1 MANKNITIDE
11 VKRIAKLSK
20 LDIPEDQIN
29 YYADEMDKILEYFQI
44 ISKVDT
50 SNIEPLTHITESQ
63 NVTREDIVGECI
75 GNKDVIENS
84 PDSFGQY
91 IKVPKVLDKD

>member
-29 YYADEMDKILEYFQI
+29 YYADEMDKIQI
-44 ISKVDT
+44 
-50 SNIEPLTHITESQ
+50 
-63 NVTREDIVGECI
+63 
-75 GNKDVIENS
+75 
-84 PDSFGQY
+84 
-91 IKVPKVLDKD
+91 

>member
-1 MANKNITIDE
+1 MAKKNITIEE

-20 LDIPEDQIN
+20 LNIPDDQLD
-29 YYADEMDKILEYFQI
+29 YYASEMDKILGYFKI

-50 SNIEPLTHITESQ
+50 SNIEPLTHVTEQ
-63 NVTREDIVGECI
+63 DNVVRKDEIGECI
-75 GNKDVIENS
+75 ENKKFIDNCPE
-84 PDSFGQY
+84 SFGQY

>member
-20 LDIPEDQIN
+20 LNIPEDQIH

-63 NVTREDIVGECI
+63 NVTREDIAV
-75 GNKDVIENS
+75 NA
-84 PDSFGQY
+84 
-91 IKVPKVLDKD
+91 